1 MCIFLVKTLRGGQ
14 KTEKID
20 MPGGPNAKM
29 PNFFFHAMGERTVLD
44 SKIDM
49 HIIKKYNALLKRGIL
64 LTHRN
69 FPEKPRPK
77 RGG

>member
-1 MCIFLVKTLRGGQ
+1 MCIFLVKKLRGGS
-14 KTEKID
+14 KIEKID

-29 PNFFFHAMGERTVLD
+29 PNLFFHVTNKIAVKERD
-44 SKIDM
+44 EKGQM
-49 HIIKKYNALLKRGIL
+49 IKKYNALLKRGIL